1 MRSVYLCVDAT
12 AIPALPHGTFC
23 FFFYYLF
30 VSSSITF
37 CFFFYYLGTSWAG
50 DLAGD
55 LENGAYGRDYA
66 LGLAEQL
73 AGLDLGLGV

>member
-1 MRSVYLCVDAT
+1 LRSVYLCVDAT

-23 FFFYYLF
+23 FFFYYL
-30 VSSSITF
+30 
-37 CFFFYYLGTSWAG
+37 GTSWAG

-55 LENGAYGRDYA
+55 LENGASGRDYA